1 MLSNVSVSSPVA
13 RSIHFAVTS
22 FLVVHFLFIFYEF
35 FLSESSN
42 LACSEDSSID
52 FVLKPL
58 RLTRIFRNEPV
69 FPELLIRVFH
79 LHVHQTNEIYWRHII
94 VLPLSGLSVVC
105 PYQKKG
111 GVTVKGTKT
120 PGIRGYEH
128 LFLGQ
133 RHEYGAFRAYKR
145 RPYQYVITTQGL
157 RPLPPKKSN
166 EPL

>member
-35 FLSESSN
+35 FLSESGN

-52 FVLKPL
+52 FMLKPL

-94 VLPLSGLSVVC
+94 ILPLSGLSVVC
-105 PYQKKG
+105 PYQKMG
-111 GVTVKGTKT
+111 GDD
-120 PGIRGYEH
+120 
-128 LFLGQ
+128 GQ

-157 RPLPPKKSN
+157 RPLPLPKKSN